1 MSSDENTQTASK
13 QDFENWTRFDTYVGG
28 RRCVPQRK
36 SATAARPWS
45 QVSIQEM
52 IASLRAELQDIEHA
66 IQALEEIAGER
77 LIPERKQ
84 RTRSRE

>member
-1 MSSDENTQTASK
+1 MSSVDNTQTASK

-28 RRCVPQRK
+28 RRCVPQRE
-36 SATAARPWS
+36 SAARPMS

-52 IASLRAELQDIEHA
+52 IASLRADLQDVEYA
-66 IQALEEIAGER
+66 IQALEEIAGVR